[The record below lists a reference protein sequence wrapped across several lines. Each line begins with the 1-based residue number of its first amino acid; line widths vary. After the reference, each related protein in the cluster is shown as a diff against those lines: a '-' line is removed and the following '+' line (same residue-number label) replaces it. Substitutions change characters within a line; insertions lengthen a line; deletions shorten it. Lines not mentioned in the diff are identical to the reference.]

1 MGGGLS
7 GRATTGET
15 VFAASLMIALKLF
28 PKPAFRIFI
37 PIYTAFY
44 CRKDFFLTLILLENC
59 YYTSIYAYICDSVD
73 KP

>member
-1 MGGGLS
+1 MGGDLS

-15 VFAASLMIALKLF
+15 VFAASFMIALKLF
-28 PKPAFRIFI
+28 PNPAFRIFI

-44 CRKDFFLTLILLENC
+44 YRKDFFTLILLENC